1 MKKTYIIIINI
12 VIMVAILT
20 FVVLYSG
27 AESRNS
33 YQRQIEHFEAST
45 VTMEQVTENY
55 LESEQGI
62 CDIWATYIN
71 KAEEDFRFISDLP
84 GRKLLSRGNHDY
96 WWTTMKKMEEFFA
109 EKGFTDLEFIRTN
122 VTEADGCQIT
132 GTRGWMIETK
142 ESLEGS
148 DNRKI
153 YEREKLRIGMCI
165 SELEKADPK
174 HEKKHIMMIHYPPVT
189 AKQDFTEFADLL
201 AEGGVDICVYGHLHG
216 KAHKKVFEG
225 DFKGMELICASAD
238 YTEFKP
244 VKIV

>member
-1 MKKTYIIIINI
+1 MAIYALADLHLSLSCPDKSMEVFGHSWGDYI
-12 VIMVAILT
+12 
-20 FVVLYSG
+20 
-27 AESRNS
+27 SRVKDNW
-33 YQRQIEHFEAST
+33 EST
-45 VTMEQVTENY
+45 VTASDTV
-55 LESEQGI
+55 LIPG
-62 CDIWATYIN
+62 DISWATYIN

-109 EKGFTDLEFIRTN
+109 EKGFTDLEFVRTN
-122 VTEADGCQIT
+122 VTEAEGCLIT

>member
-1 MKKTYIIIINI
+1 MAIYALADLHLSLSCPDKSMEVFGHSWGDYI
-12 VIMVAILT
+12 
-20 FVVLYSG
+20 
-27 AESRNS
+27 SRVKDNW
-33 YQRQIEHFEAST
+33 EST
-45 VTMEQVTENY
+45 VTASDTV
-55 LESEQGI
+55 LIPG
-62 CDIWATYIN
+62 DISWATYIN

-109 EKGFTDLEFIRTN
+109 EKGFTDLEFVRTN
-122 VTEADGCQIT
+122 VTEADGCLIT

>member
-1 MKKTYIIIINI
+1 MAIYALADLHLSLSCPDKSMEVFGHSWGDYI
-12 VIMVAILT
+12 
-20 FVVLYSG
+20 
-27 AESRNS
+27 SRVKDNW
-33 YQRQIEHFEAST
+33 EST
-45 VTMEQVTENY
+45 VTASDTVIIP
-55 LESEQGI
+55 G
-62 CDIWATYIN
+62 DISWATYIN

-109 EKGFTDLEFIRTN
+109 EKGFTDLEFVRTN
-122 VTEADGCQIT
+122 VTEADGCLIT